1 MKEVFAS
8 GINQM
13 IEQSDFKQAE
23 ESPPPWHYKEFR
35 FKPLHHPKMVF
46 ILFMSCIKTLK
57 SSFSLLV
64 LILKLKTTEE
74 EKSKTRAIKNSN
86 K

>member
-1 MKEVFAS
+1 MKEVFAN

-13 IEQSDFKQAE
+13 SCWVIFFYRLLYIFFKQAE
-23 ESPPPWHYKEFR
+23 ELPP
-35 FKPLHHPKMVF
+35 
-46 ILFMSCIKTLK
+46 IKTLK

-64 LILKLKTTEE
+64 LILKLKTTVE
-74 EKSKTRAIKNSN
+74 EKAESKTRAIKNSN

>member
-1 MKEVFAS
+1 MKEVFAN

-13 IEQSDFKQAE
+13 SCWVIFLQAPIHFFKQAE
-23 ESPPPWHYKEFR
+23 ESPP
-35 FKPLHHPKMVF
+35 
-46 ILFMSCIKTLK
+46 IKTLK

-64 LILKLKTTEE
+64 LILKLKTTVEE
-74 EKSKTRAIKNSN
+74 KAKSKTRAIKNSN

>member
-1 MKEVFAS
+1 
-8 GINQM
+8 
-13 IEQSDFKQAE
+13 
-23 ESPPPWHYKEFR
+23 
-35 FKPLHHPKMVF
+35 MVF
-46 ILFMSCIKTLK
+46 ILFMSYIKTLK

-74 EKSKTRAIKNSN
+74 EKAESKTRAIKDSN